1 MVVSI
6 QGIRGAFH
14 EEAAN
19 SYFGDQTEVLPQ
31 KSFQQLV
38 ESVSMEEAKYGTMAI
53 ENTISGTIHNNFNLI
68 RQSDLHII
76 GEVYLRIEQNLA
88 AIQGTQLQDLKQVE
102 SHYMAINQCREYF
115 RNHPQIQL
123 VDSDDTAG
131 SMRKIAREGLTTRG
145 AIGSRLAAEHYGLEI
160 IAPSIETHKKNY
172 TRFLILSKQKNQQKD
187 YNKASLAILL
197 PHKQGSLAKILSI
210 IDIYG
215 INLCKI
221 ESMPVIGEPW
231 HYLFYIDLLF
241 DQAETYQNMLIAIRP
256 LLDELHILGE
266 YQFGQESFNNIN
278 TNQNDTSN

>member
-19 SYFGDQTEVLPQ
+19 SYFGNEVEILPQ
-31 KSFQQLV
+31 VSFQQLV
-38 ESVSMEEAKYGTMAI
+38 ESVSMNEANYGTMAI

-88 AIQGTQLQDLKQVE
+88 ALPGVSLDEIKQVE
-102 SHYMAINQCREYF
+102 SHYMAINQCRGFF
-115 RNHPQIQL
+115 RAYPHIQL
-123 VDSDDTAG
+123 IDAEDTAA
-131 SMRKIAREGLTTRG
+131 SMLKIAQLGLTQTA
-145 AIGSRLAAEHYGLEI
+145 AIGSRLAARQYGLNI
-160 IAPSIETHKKNY
+160 IASSIETNKKNY
-172 TRFLILSKQKNQQKD
+172 TRFLILSKNKNQGNQF
-187 YNKASLAILL
+187 NKASLALLL

-215 INLCKI
+215 INLSKI

-231 HYLFYIDLLF
+231 HYLLYRFI
-241 DQAETYQNMLIAIRP
+241 IRKCRNLP
-256 LLDELHILGE
+256 KYDHCNKTLAR
-266 YQFGQESFNNIN
+266 
-278 TNQNDTSN
+278 